1 MKHKIRVAA
10 LMLSLILCIGAFAVP
25 VSAMSDEDGSTV
37 EETAE
42 TEEINEE
49 PQEEPEAEPE
59 PEEAPAEESES
70 EPEVKPEPEPVAAE
84 EAVPEESA
92 DNGLTPEGNL
102 TLVDDYGTATGEGKQ
117 FITLVTKSGNY
128 FYLITPFYLRRNI
141 QVQYATVTAEWRISG
156 KSDVSY
162 NDVAAY
168 TTFGTARANAYKIL
182 EETLNL
188 KDVRIYDTVEDAEG
202 KQKRILNKKETTLAQ
217 QKQQAIKNA
226 FSTWVWKEPQ
236 RREALVTKRLYHQKT
251 GLDADSDVIAY
262 QIRQSFKP
270 GEITPEEA
278 NRLGYETAMRWTKG
292 KHAFVVATH
301 TDKAHIHNHIIYN
314 STTLD
319 GLHKYRDF
327 LRSGLALQRVS
338 DTVCIEAGLS
348 IITPRPQLLREKQ
361 TYDQNTFRNAIRQAI
376 DDALRKEPQD
386 FEAFLRLLREAG
398 YEIKTGKYTAV
409 KGTGQQRFIR
419 FRSLGAGYTDEEIRA
434 VIAGKAVHRPKQKS
448 IQVHQVVRFSLIFD
462 LQQKL
467 EEKGPAYE
475 RWASVFNLKQM
486 ANVMLFLNENHI
498 DSMEALVTQAEDM
511 HQRTDALQ
519 AQLRQCDDRL
529 SEIKALKTNIINYSK
544 TSDTYVAY
552 RKAGYSKKFLEAH
565 REDILIHKAAKQA
578 FEGLKHIPRVKEL
591 NAEYAQIQAKRSE
604 LRSELQAA
612 RKKSWPRRIFGCS
625 LRRIYVRRRRG
636 GGNSRG
642 RYEYIFQL
650 GSLSSSD
657 IAYYL
662 VA

>member
-1 MKHKIRVAA
+1 MAA
-10 LMLSLILCIGAFAVP
+10 TRLIALHRNKKRSVRQCLADRMDYALNPDKTEAGTFLSSYECDPRTA
-25 VSAMSDEDGSTV
+25 V
-37 EETAE
+37 EEFM
-42 TEEINEE
+42 
-49 PQEEPEAEPE
+49 
-59 PEEAPAEESES
+59 
-70 EPEVKPEPEPVAAE
+70 
-84 EAVPEESA
+84 
-92 DNGLTPEGNL
+92 L
-102 TLVDDYGTATGEGKQ
+102 
-117 FITLVTKSGNY
+117 
-128 FYLITPFYLRRNI
+128 
-141 QVQYATVTAEWRISG
+141 
-156 KSDVSY
+156 
-162 NDVAAY
+162 
-168 TTFGTARANAYKIL
+168 
-182 EETLNL
+182 
-188 KDVRIYDTVEDAEG
+188 
-202 KQKRILNKKETTLAQ
+202 
-217 QKQQAIKNA
+217 
-226 FSTWVWKEPQ
+226 
-236 RREALVTKRLYHQKT
+236 TKRLYHQKT

-270 GEITPEEA
+270 GEITPAEA

-292 KHAFVVATH
+292 KHAIVVATH

-348 IITPRPQLLREKQ
+348 VIMPRPQRLREKQ
-361 TYDQNTFRNAIRQAI
+361 TYNQDTFRNEIRRAI

-398 YEIKTGKYTAV
+398 YEVKTGKYTAA
-409 KGTGQQRFIR
+409 KGKGQQRFIR
-419 FRSLGAGYTDEEIRA
+419 FRSLGAGYSDEEIRA
-434 VIAGKAVHRPKQKS
+434 VIAGEAVHRPKQKS

-467 EEKGPAYE
+467 KEKGPAYE

-498 DSMEALVTQAEDM
+498 DSVEDLVAQAEDLY
-511 HQRTDALQ
+511 QRTDSLQ

-544 TSDTYVAY
+544 TRDTYVAY

-578 FEGLKHIPRVKEL
+578 FEGLEHIPRGKEL
-591 NAEYAQIQAKRSE
+591 NAEYAQIQAQRSE

-612 RKKSWPRRIFGCS
+612 RKKSREYELAKENIRMFFEQDTRREEE
-625 LRRIYVRRRRG
+625 RRRG
-636 GGNSRG
+636 QQR
-642 RYEYIFQL
+642 
-650 GSLSSSD
+650 
-657 IAYYL
+657 
-662 VA
+662 

>member
-1 MKHKIRVAA
+1 MAA
-10 LMLSLILCIGAFAVP
+10 TRLIALHRNKKRSVRQCLADRMDYAMNPDKTEAGTYLSSYECDPRTA
-25 VSAMSDEDGSTV
+25 V
-37 EETAE
+37 EEF
-42 TEEINEE
+42 
-49 PQEEPEAEPE
+49 
-59 PEEAPAEESES
+59 
-70 EPEVKPEPEPVAAE
+70 
-84 EAVPEESA
+84 
-92 DNGLTPEGNL
+92 LL
-102 TLVDDYGTATGEGKQ
+102 
-117 FITLVTKSGNY
+117 
-128 FYLITPFYLRRNI
+128 
-141 QVQYATVTAEWRISG
+141 
-156 KSDVSY
+156 
-162 NDVAAY
+162 
-168 TTFGTARANAYKIL
+168 
-182 EETLNL
+182 
-188 KDVRIYDTVEDAEG
+188 
-202 KQKRILNKKETTLAQ
+202 
-217 QKQQAIKNA
+217 
-226 FSTWVWKEPQ
+226 
-236 RREALVTKRLYHQKT
+236 TKRLYHQKT

-270 GEITPEEA
+270 GEITPAEA

-348 IITPRPQLLREKQ
+348 VITPRPQRLREKQ
-361 TYDQNTFRNAIRQAI
+361 TYNQDTFRNEIRRAI

-398 YEIKTGKYTAV
+398 YEVKTGKYTAV

-467 EEKGPAYE
+467 AEKGPAYE

-544 TSDTYVAY
+544 TRDTYVAY

-578 FEGLKHIPRVKEL
+578 FEELEHIPRVKEL

-612 RKKSWPRRIFGCS
+612 RKKSREYELAKENIRMFFEQDTRREEERMKGQQ
-625 LRRIYVRRRRG
+625 R
-636 GGNSRG
+636 
-642 RYEYIFQL
+642 
-650 GSLSSSD
+650 
-657 IAYYL
+657 
-662 VA
+662 

>member
-1 MKHKIRVAA
+1 MAA
-10 LMLSLILCIGAFAVP
+10 TRLIALHRNKKRSVRQCLADRMDYALNPDKTEAGTFLSSYECDP
-25 VSAMSDEDGSTV
+25 RT
-37 EETAE
+37 
-42 TEEINEE
+42 
-49 PQEEPEAEPE
+49 
-59 PEEAPAEESES
+59 
-70 EPEVKPEPEPVAAE
+70 AAE
-84 EAVPEESA
+84 EFM
-92 DNGLTPEGNL
+92 L
-102 TLVDDYGTATGEGKQ
+102 
-117 FITLVTKSGNY
+117 
-128 FYLITPFYLRRNI
+128 
-141 QVQYATVTAEWRISG
+141 
-156 KSDVSY
+156 
-162 NDVAAY
+162 
-168 TTFGTARANAYKIL
+168 
-182 EETLNL
+182 
-188 KDVRIYDTVEDAEG
+188 
-202 KQKRILNKKETTLAQ
+202 
-217 QKQQAIKNA
+217 
-226 FSTWVWKEPQ
+226 
-236 RREALVTKRLYHQKT
+236 TKRLYHQKT
-251 GLDADSDVIAY
+251 GLDTDSDVIAY

-270 GEITPEEA
+270 GEITPAEA

-348 IITPRPQLLREKQ
+348 VITPRPQRLREKQ
-361 TYDQNTFRNAIRQAI
+361 TYNQYTFRNEIRRAI

-386 FEAFLRLLREAG
+386 FDAFLRLLREAG
-398 YEIKTGKYTAV
+398 FEVKTGKYTAV
-409 KGTGQQRFIR
+409 KGKGQQRFIR
-419 FRSLGAGYTDEEIRA
+419 FRSLGAGYSDEDIRA

-498 DSMEALVTQAEDM
+498 DSVEDLVAQAEDM

-544 TSDTYVAY
+544 TRDTYVAY

-578 FEGLKHIPRVKEL
+578 FEGLEHIPRVKEL
-591 NAEYAQIQAKRSE
+591 NAEYAQIQAQRSE

-612 RKKSWPRRIFGCS
+612 RKKSREYELAKENIRMFFEQDTRREEERMKGQQ
-625 LRRIYVRRRRG
+625 R
-636 GGNSRG
+636 
-642 RYEYIFQL
+642 
-650 GSLSSSD
+650 
-657 IAYYL
+657 
-662 VA
+662 

>member
-1 MKHKIRVAA
+1 MAA
-10 LMLSLILCIGAFAVP
+10 TRLIALHRNKKRSVRQCLADRMDYALNPDKTEAGTFLSSYECDP
-25 VSAMSDEDGSTV
+25 R
-37 EETAE
+37 TA
-42 TEEINEE
+42 TEEF
-49 PQEEPEAEPE
+49 
-59 PEEAPAEESES
+59 
-70 EPEVKPEPEPVAAE
+70 
-84 EAVPEESA
+84 
-92 DNGLTPEGNL
+92 LL
-102 TLVDDYGTATGEGKQ
+102 
-117 FITLVTKSGNY
+117 
-128 FYLITPFYLRRNI
+128 
-141 QVQYATVTAEWRISG
+141 
-156 KSDVSY
+156 
-162 NDVAAY
+162 
-168 TTFGTARANAYKIL
+168 
-182 EETLNL
+182 
-188 KDVRIYDTVEDAEG
+188 
-202 KQKRILNKKETTLAQ
+202 
-217 QKQQAIKNA
+217 
-226 FSTWVWKEPQ
+226 
-236 RREALVTKRLYHQKT
+236 TKRLYHQKT

-270 GEITPEEA
+270 GEITPAEA

-348 IITPRPQLLREKQ
+348 VIMPRPQRLREKQ
-361 TYDQNTFRNAIRQAI
+361 TYNQDTFRNEIRRAI

-419 FRSLGAGYTDEEIRA
+419 FRSLGTGYSDEEIRA

-498 DSMEALVTQAEDM
+498 DSVEDLVAQAEDM
-511 HQRTDALQ
+511 HQRTDSLQ

-544 TSDTYVAY
+544 TRDTYVAY

-578 FEGLKHIPRVKEL
+578 FEELEHIPRVKEL

-612 RKKSWPRRIFGCS
+612 RKKSREYELAKENIRMFFEQDT
-625 LRRIYVRRRRG
+625 RQEEERRRG
-636 GGNSRG
+636 QQR
-642 RYEYIFQL
+642 
-650 GSLSSSD
+650 
-657 IAYYL
+657 
-662 VA
+662 

>member
-1 MKHKIRVAA
+1 MAA
-10 LMLSLILCIGAFAVP
+10 TRLIALHRNKKRSVRQCLADRIDYALNPDKTEAGTFLSSYECDP
-25 VSAMSDEDGSTV
+25 R
-37 EETAE
+37 TA
-42 TEEINEE
+42 TEEFM
-49 PQEEPEAEPE
+49 
-59 PEEAPAEESES
+59 
-70 EPEVKPEPEPVAAE
+70 
-84 EAVPEESA
+84 
-92 DNGLTPEGNL
+92 L
-102 TLVDDYGTATGEGKQ
+102 
-117 FITLVTKSGNY
+117 
-128 FYLITPFYLRRNI
+128 
-141 QVQYATVTAEWRISG
+141 
-156 KSDVSY
+156 
-162 NDVAAY
+162 
-168 TTFGTARANAYKIL
+168 
-182 EETLNL
+182 
-188 KDVRIYDTVEDAEG
+188 
-202 KQKRILNKKETTLAQ
+202 
-217 QKQQAIKNA
+217 
-226 FSTWVWKEPQ
+226 
-236 RREALVTKRLYHQKT
+236 TKRFYHQKT

-348 IITPRPQLLREKQ
+348 IIAPRPQHLREKQ
-361 TYDQNTFRNAIRQAI
+361 TYNQDTFRNAIRQAI
-376 DDALRKEPQD
+376 DDALRREPQD

-398 YEIKTGKYTAV
+398 YEVKTGKYTAV
-409 KGTGQQRFIR
+409 KGKGQQRFIR
-419 FRSLGAGYTDEEIRA
+419 FRSLGAGYSDEEIRA

-448 IQVHQVVRFSLIFD
+448 IQVHQVVRFSLILD

-467 EEKGPAYE
+467 AEKGPAYE

-498 DSMEALVTQAEDM
+498 DSIEDLVTQAEDM
-511 HQRTDALQ
+511 HQHTDALQ

-544 TSDTYVAY
+544 TRDTYVAY

-565 REDILIHKAAKQA
+565 REDILIHKAAKQT
-578 FEGLKHIPRVKEL
+578 FEGLEHIAKVKEL
-591 NAEYAQIQAKRSE
+591 NAEYAQIQAQRSE

-612 RKKSWPRRIFGCS
+612 RKKSREYKLAKENIRMFFEQDTRREEE
-625 LRRIYVRRRRG
+625 RRRG
-636 GGNSRG
+636 QQR
-642 RYEYIFQL
+642 
-650 GSLSSSD
+650 
-657 IAYYL
+657 
-662 VA
+662 

>member
-1 MKHKIRVAA
+1 MAA
-10 LMLSLILCIGAFAVP
+10 TRLIALHRNKKRSVRQCLADRMDYALNP
-25 VSAMSDEDGSTV
+25 DK
-37 EETAE
+37 
-42 TEEINEE
+42 TEAGTFLFSYECD
-49 PQEEPEAEPE
+49 PRT
-59 PEEAPAEESES
+59 
-70 EPEVKPEPEPVAAE
+70 AAE
-84 EAVPEESA
+84 EFM
-92 DNGLTPEGNL
+92 L
-102 TLVDDYGTATGEGKQ
+102 
-117 FITLVTKSGNY
+117 
-128 FYLITPFYLRRNI
+128 
-141 QVQYATVTAEWRISG
+141 
-156 KSDVSY
+156 
-162 NDVAAY
+162 
-168 TTFGTARANAYKIL
+168 
-182 EETLNL
+182 
-188 KDVRIYDTVEDAEG
+188 
-202 KQKRILNKKETTLAQ
+202 
-217 QKQQAIKNA
+217 
-226 FSTWVWKEPQ
+226 
-236 RREALVTKRLYHQKT
+236 TKRFYHQKT

-270 GEITPEEA
+270 GEITPAEA
-278 NRLGYETAMRWTKG
+278 NRLGYETAMRWTKV

-327 LRSGLALQRVS
+327 LRSELALQRVS

-348 IITPRPQLLREKQ
+348 VITPRPQRLREKQ
-361 TYDQNTFRNAIRQAI
+361 TYNQDTFRNEIRRAI

-386 FEAFLRLLREAG
+386 FEAFLRQLREAG
-398 YEIKTGKYTAV
+398 YEIKTGKYTAA
-409 KGTGQQRFIR
+409 KGKGQQRFIR
-419 FRSLGAGYTDEEIRA
+419 FRSLGAGYSDEEIRA

-448 IQVHQVVRFSLIFD
+448 IQVHQVVRFSLILD

-511 HQRTDALQ
+511 HQQTDALQ

-544 TSDTYVAY
+544 TRDTYVAY

-578 FEGLKHIPRVKEL
+578 FEGLEHIPRGKEL
-591 NAEYAQIQAKRSE
+591 NAEYAQIQAQRSE

-612 RKKSWPRRIFGCS
+612 RKKSREYELAKENIRMFFEQDT
-625 LRRIYVRRRRG
+625 RQDEERRRG
-636 GGNSRG
+636 QQR
-642 RYEYIFQL
+642 
-650 GSLSSSD
+650 
-657 IAYYL
+657 
-662 VA
+662 

>member
-1 MKHKIRVAA
+1 MAA
-10 LMLSLILCIGAFAVP
+10 TRLIALHRNKKRSVRQCLADRMDYALNPDKTEAGTFLSSYECDPRTA
-25 VSAMSDEDGSTV
+25 V
-37 EETAE
+37 EEFM
-42 TEEINEE
+42 
-49 PQEEPEAEPE
+49 
-59 PEEAPAEESES
+59 
-70 EPEVKPEPEPVAAE
+70 
-84 EAVPEESA
+84 
-92 DNGLTPEGNL
+92 L
-102 TLVDDYGTATGEGKQ
+102 
-117 FITLVTKSGNY
+117 
-128 FYLITPFYLRRNI
+128 
-141 QVQYATVTAEWRISG
+141 
-156 KSDVSY
+156 
-162 NDVAAY
+162 
-168 TTFGTARANAYKIL
+168 
-182 EETLNL
+182 
-188 KDVRIYDTVEDAEG
+188 
-202 KQKRILNKKETTLAQ
+202 
-217 QKQQAIKNA
+217 
-226 FSTWVWKEPQ
+226 
-236 RREALVTKRLYHQKT
+236 TKRLYHQKT

-270 GEITPEEA
+270 GEITPAEA

-348 IITPRPQLLREKQ
+348 VIVPRPQRLREKQ
-361 TYDQNTFRNAIRQAI
+361 TYNQDTFRNEIRRAI

-386 FEAFLRLLREAG
+386 FEAFLRQLREAG

-419 FRSLGAGYTDEEIRA
+419 FRSLGAGYSDEDVRA

-467 EEKGPAYE
+467 VEKGPAYE

-498 DSMEALVTQAEDM
+498 DSMEDLVIQAEDM
-511 HQRTDALQ
+511 HQRTDSLQ

-544 TSDTYVAY
+544 TRDTYVAY

-578 FEGLKHIPRVKEL
+578 FEGLEHIPKVKEL
-591 NAEYAQIQAKRSE
+591 NAEYAQIQAQRSE

-612 RKKSWPRRIFGCS
+612 RKKNREYELAKENIRMFFEQDTRREEE
-625 LRRIYVRRRRG
+625 RWRG
-636 GGNSRG
+636 QQR
-642 RYEYIFQL
+642 
-650 GSLSSSD
+650 
-657 IAYYL
+657 
-662 VA
+662 

>member
-1 MKHKIRVAA
+1 MAA
-10 LMLSLILCIGAFAVP
+10 TRLIALHRNKKRSVRECLADRMGYALNPDKTEAGTYLSSYECDP
-25 VSAMSDEDGSTV
+25 RT
-37 EETAE
+37 
-42 TEEINEE
+42 
-49 PQEEPEAEPE
+49 
-59 PEEAPAEESES
+59 
-70 EPEVKPEPEPVAAE
+70 AAE
-84 EAVPEESA
+84 EFM
-92 DNGLTPEGNL
+92 L
-102 TLVDDYGTATGEGKQ
+102 
-117 FITLVTKSGNY
+117 
-128 FYLITPFYLRRNI
+128 
-141 QVQYATVTAEWRISG
+141 
-156 KSDVSY
+156 
-162 NDVAAY
+162 
-168 TTFGTARANAYKIL
+168 
-182 EETLNL
+182 
-188 KDVRIYDTVEDAEG
+188 
-202 KQKRILNKKETTLAQ
+202 
-217 QKQQAIKNA
+217 
-226 FSTWVWKEPQ
+226 
-236 RREALVTKRLYHQKT
+236 TKRLYHQKT

-348 IITPRPQLLREKQ
+348 VIVPRPQRLREKQ
-361 TYDQNTFRNAIRQAI
+361 TYNQDTFRNEIRRAI

-386 FEAFLRLLREAG
+386 FEAFLRQLREAG

-409 KGTGQQRFIR
+409 KGTGQQRFIC

-475 RWASVFNLKQM
+475 HWASVFNLKQM

-498 DSMEALVTQAEDM
+498 DSMANLVAQAEDL

-529 SEIKALKTNIINYSK
+529 SAIKALKTNIINYSK
-544 TSDTYVAY
+544 TRDTYVAY

-578 FEGLKHIPRVKEL
+578 FEGLEHIPRVKEL
-591 NAEYAQIQAKRSE
+591 NAEYAQIQAQRSE

-612 RKKSWPRRIFGCS
+612 RKKSREYELAKENIRMFFEQDTRREEE
-625 LRRIYVRRRRG
+625 RRREQQR
-636 GGNSRG
+636 
-642 RYEYIFQL
+642 
-650 GSLSSSD
+650 
-657 IAYYL
+657 
-662 VA
+662 

>member
-1 MKHKIRVAA
+1 MAA
-10 LMLSLILCIGAFAVP
+10 TRLIALHRNKKRSVRQCLADRMDYALNPDKTEAGTFLSSYECDPRTA
-25 VSAMSDEDGSTV
+25 V
-37 EETAE
+37 EEFM
-42 TEEINEE
+42 
-49 PQEEPEAEPE
+49 
-59 PEEAPAEESES
+59 
-70 EPEVKPEPEPVAAE
+70 
-84 EAVPEESA
+84 
-92 DNGLTPEGNL
+92 L
-102 TLVDDYGTATGEGKQ
+102 
-117 FITLVTKSGNY
+117 
-128 FYLITPFYLRRNI
+128 
-141 QVQYATVTAEWRISG
+141 
-156 KSDVSY
+156 
-162 NDVAAY
+162 
-168 TTFGTARANAYKIL
+168 
-182 EETLNL
+182 
-188 KDVRIYDTVEDAEG
+188 
-202 KQKRILNKKETTLAQ
+202 
-217 QKQQAIKNA
+217 
-226 FSTWVWKEPQ
+226 
-236 RREALVTKRLYHQKT
+236 TKRLYHQKT

-270 GEITPEEA
+270 GEITPAEA

-348 IITPRPQLLREKQ
+348 VITPRPQRLREKQ
-361 TYDQNTFRNAIRQAI
+361 TYNQDTFRNEIRRAI

-386 FEAFLRLLREAG
+386 FEAFLRQLREAG
-398 YEIKTGKYTAV
+398 YEVKTGKYTAV

-419 FRSLGAGYTDEEIRA
+419 FRSLGAGYTDEDIRA

-498 DSMEALVTQAEDM
+498 DSVEDLVAQAEDM

-544 TSDTYVAY
+544 TRDTYVAY

-578 FEGLKHIPRVKEL
+578 IEGLEHIPRVKEL
-591 NAEYAQIQAKRSE
+591 NAEYAQIQAQRSE

-612 RKKSWPRRIFGCS
+612 RKKSREYELAKENIRMFFEQDTRREEERMKGQQ
-625 LRRIYVRRRRG
+625 R
-636 GGNSRG
+636 
-642 RYEYIFQL
+642 
-650 GSLSSSD
+650 
-657 IAYYL
+657 
-662 VA
+662 

>member
-1 MKHKIRVAA
+1 MAA
-10 LMLSLILCIGAFAVP
+10 TRLIALHRNKKRSVRQCLADRMDYALNPDKTESGTFLSSYECDP
-25 VSAMSDEDGSTV
+25 R
-37 EETAE
+37 TA
-42 TEEINEE
+42 TEE
-49 PQEEPEAEPE
+49 
-59 PEEAPAEESES
+59 
-70 EPEVKPEPEPVAAE
+70 
-84 EAVPEESA
+84 
-92 DNGLTPEGNL
+92 
-102 TLVDDYGTATGEGKQ
+102 
-117 FITLVTKSGNY
+117 FM
-128 FYLITPFYLRRNI
+128 
-141 QVQYATVTAEWRISG
+141 
-156 KSDVSY
+156 
-162 NDVAAY
+162 
-168 TTFGTARANAYKIL
+168 
-182 EETLNL
+182 LN
-188 KDVRIYDTVEDAEG
+188 
-202 KQKRILNKKETTLAQ
+202 
-217 QKQQAIKNA
+217 
-226 FSTWVWKEPQ
+226 
-236 RREALVTKRLYHQKT
+236 KRLYHQKT

-270 GEITPEEA
+270 GEITPAEA

-319 GLHKYRDF
+319 GFHKYRDF

-348 IITPRPQLLREKQ
+348 VITPRPQRLREKQ
-361 TYDQNTFRNAIRQAI
+361 TYNQYTFRNEIRRAI

-398 YEIKTGKYTAV
+398 YEVKAGKYTAV

-448 IQVHQVVRFSLIFD
+448 IQAHQVVRFSLIFD

-498 DSMEALVTQAEDM
+498 DSVDQLISQAEDNL
-511 HQRTDALQ
+511 QRADELQ
-519 AQLRQCDDRL
+519 AQIRQCEDRL
-529 SEIKALKTNIINYSK
+529 HKIKALKTSIINYSK
-544 TSDTYVAY
+544 TRDTYVAY

-578 FEGLKHIPRVKEL
+578 FEGLEHIPRVKEL
-591 NAEYAQIQAKRSE
+591 NAEYAQIQAQRSE

-612 RKKSWPRRIFGCS
+612 RKKSREYELAKENIRMFFEQDTRREEERMKGQQ
-625 LRRIYVRRRRG
+625 R
-636 GGNSRG
+636 
-642 RYEYIFQL
+642 
-650 GSLSSSD
+650 
-657 IAYYL
+657 
-662 VA
+662 

>member
-1 MKHKIRVAA
+1 MAA
-10 LMLSLILCIGAFAVP
+10 TRLIALHRNKKRSVRECLADRMGYALNPDKTEAGTYLSSYECDP
-25 VSAMSDEDGSTV
+25 RT
-37 EETAE
+37 
-42 TEEINEE
+42 
-49 PQEEPEAEPE
+49 
-59 PEEAPAEESES
+59 
-70 EPEVKPEPEPVAAE
+70 AAE
-84 EAVPEESA
+84 EFM
-92 DNGLTPEGNL
+92 L
-102 TLVDDYGTATGEGKQ
+102 
-117 FITLVTKSGNY
+117 
-128 FYLITPFYLRRNI
+128 
-141 QVQYATVTAEWRISG
+141 
-156 KSDVSY
+156 
-162 NDVAAY
+162 
-168 TTFGTARANAYKIL
+168 
-182 EETLNL
+182 
-188 KDVRIYDTVEDAEG
+188 
-202 KQKRILNKKETTLAQ
+202 
-217 QKQQAIKNA
+217 
-226 FSTWVWKEPQ
+226 
-236 RREALVTKRLYHQKT
+236 TKRLYHQKT

-348 IITPRPQLLREKQ
+348 VIVPRPQRLREKQ
-361 TYDQNTFRNAIRQAI
+361 TYNQDTFRNEIRRAI

-386 FEAFLRLLREAG
+386 FEAFLRQLREAG

-475 RWASVFNLKQM
+475 HWASVFNLKQM

-498 DSMEALVTQAEDM
+498 DSMANLVAQAEDL

-529 SEIKALKTNIINYSK
+529 SAIKALKTNIINYSK
-544 TSDTYVAY
+544 TRDTYVAY

-578 FEGLKHIPRVKEL
+578 FEGLEHIPRVKEL
-591 NAEYAQIQAKRSE
+591 NAEYAQIQAQRSE

-612 RKKSWPRRIFGCS
+612 RKKSREYELAKENIRMFFEQDTRREEE
-625 LRRIYVRRRRG
+625 RRREQQR
-636 GGNSRG
+636 
-642 RYEYIFQL
+642 
-650 GSLSSSD
+650 
-657 IAYYL
+657 
-662 VA
+662 

>member
-1 MKHKIRVAA
+1 MGPHPAA
-10 LMLSLILCIGAFAVP
+10 C
-25 VSAMSDEDGSTV
+25 
-37 EETAE
+37 
-42 TEEINEE
+42 
-49 PQEEPEAEPE
+49 
-59 PEEAPAEESES
+59 
-70 EPEVKPEPEPVAAE
+70 
-84 EAVPEESA
+84 
-92 DNGLTPEGNL
+92 
-102 TLVDDYGTATGEGKQ
+102 KQ
-117 FITLVTKSGNY
+117 
-128 FYLITPFYLRRNI
+128 
-141 QVQYATVTAEWRISG
+141 A
-156 KSDVSY
+156 
-162 NDVAAY
+162 
-168 TTFGTARANAYKIL
+168 
-182 EETLNL
+182 
-188 KDVRIYDTVEDAEG
+188 
-202 KQKRILNKKETTLAQ
+202 
-217 QKQQAIKNA
+217 
-226 FSTWVWKEPQ
+226 
-236 RREALVTKRLYHQKT
+236 
-251 GLDADSDVIAY
+251 DVIAY
-262 QIRQSFKP
+262 QIRQSFKL

-348 IITPRPQLLREKQ
+348 VITPRPQRLREKQ
-361 TYDQNTFRNAIRQAI
+361 TYNQDTFRNEIRRAI
-376 DDALRKEPQD
+376 DDAMRKEPQD

-398 YEIKTGKYTAV
+398 YEVKTGKYTAA

-467 EEKGPAYE
+467 AEKGPAYE

-498 DSMEALVTQAEDM
+498 DSIEALVTQAEDL

-544 TSDTYVAY
+544 TRDTYVAY
-552 RKAGYSKKFLEAH
+552 RKAGYSKKFLKAH

-578 FEGLKHIPRVKEL
+578 FEELEHIPRVKEL

-612 RKKSWPRRIFGCS
+612 RKKSREYELAKENIRMFFEQDTRREEE
-625 LRRIYVRRRRG
+625 RRRG
-636 GGNSRG
+636 QQR
-642 RYEYIFQL
+642 
-650 GSLSSSD
+650 
-657 IAYYL
+657 
-662 VA
+662 

>member
-1 MKHKIRVAA
+1 MAA
-10 LMLSLILCIGAFAVP
+10 TRLIALHRNKKRSVRQCLADRMDYALNPDKTEAGTFLSSYECDP
-25 VSAMSDEDGSTV
+25 RT
-37 EETAE
+37 
-42 TEEINEE
+42 
-49 PQEEPEAEPE
+49 
-59 PEEAPAEESES
+59 
-70 EPEVKPEPEPVAAE
+70 AAE
-84 EAVPEESA
+84 EFM
-92 DNGLTPEGNL
+92 L
-102 TLVDDYGTATGEGKQ
+102 
-117 FITLVTKSGNY
+117 
-128 FYLITPFYLRRNI
+128 
-141 QVQYATVTAEWRISG
+141 
-156 KSDVSY
+156 
-162 NDVAAY
+162 
-168 TTFGTARANAYKIL
+168 
-182 EETLNL
+182 
-188 KDVRIYDTVEDAEG
+188 
-202 KQKRILNKKETTLAQ
+202 
-217 QKQQAIKNA
+217 
-226 FSTWVWKEPQ
+226 
-236 RREALVTKRLYHQKT
+236 TKRLYHQKT
-251 GLDADSDVIAY
+251 GLDANSDVIAY

-270 GEITPEEA
+270 GEITPAEA

-338 DTVCIEAGLS
+338 DTVCIETGLS
-348 IITPRPQLLREKQ
+348 VITPRPQRLREKQ
-361 TYDQNTFRNAIRQAI
+361 TYNQDTFRNEIRRVI

-386 FEAFLRLLREAG
+386 FEAFLRQLREAG

-467 EEKGPAYE
+467 AEKGPAYE

-486 ANVMLFLNENHI
+486 ASVMLFLNENHI
-498 DSMEALVTQAEDM
+498 DSMEDLVTQAEDM

-544 TSDTYVAY
+544 TRDTYVAY

-591 NAEYAQIQAKRSE
+591 NAEYAQIQAQRSE

-612 RKKSWPRRIFGCS
+612 RKTSREYELAKENIRMFFEQDTRREEE
-625 LRRIYVRRRRG
+625 RRKGQQR
-636 GGNSRG
+636 
-642 RYEYIFQL
+642 
-650 GSLSSSD
+650 
-657 IAYYL
+657 
-662 VA
+662 